1 MLNNNKDIK
10 KIFDQTLDLIA
21 TYKEHDLT
29 IPFALKG
36 NLGEFLVWMELN
48 KRFPRHKVEYLGGA
62 APGAD
67 IIIDDF
73 KIQVKTRINRR
84 EDFKPKGETE
94 CFVEYDSCP
103 TIKKST
109 IDDKKCDMIILVCLY
124 MSKDFSKIEKENIY
138 LFGKPDFR
146 HFDTLD
152 CWSGNSKGDYTIVNV
167 LKVVGT
173 PPARWQK
180 LIRHYSKPKYRAFFD
195 ESLGNWSKL
204 GKLLA

>member
-1 MLNNNKDIK
+1 MLNNNSDIE
-10 KIFDQTLDLIA
+10 KIHSQTLSLIA

-48 KRFPRHKVEYLGGA
+48 KRFPGHNVEYLGGA

-67 IIIDDF
+67 IIIDDV

-84 EDFKPKGETE
+84 EEFRSKGEAACYIE
-94 CFVEYDSCP
+94 CDSCP

-109 IDDKKCDMIILVCLY
+109 IDDKKCDMIMLVCLY
-124 MSKDFSKIEKENIY
+124 MSEDYSKIEKKNIY
-138 LFGKPDFR
+138 LFGRTDFR
-146 HFDTLD
+146 YFNPLG

-167 LKVVGT
+167 LKVVGS

-180 LIRHYSKPKYRAFFD
+180 IIKHYGKKKYRELFD
-195 ESLGNWSKL
+195 DSLNNWSKL
-204 GKLLA
+204 SKLLA